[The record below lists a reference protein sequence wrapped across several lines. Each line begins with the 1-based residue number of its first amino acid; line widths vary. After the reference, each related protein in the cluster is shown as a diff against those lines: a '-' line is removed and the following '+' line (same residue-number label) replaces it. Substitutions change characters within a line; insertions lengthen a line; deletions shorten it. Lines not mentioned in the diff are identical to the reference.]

1 MRWGLIVCAG
11 LALAACTASAPARL
25 IEARDE
31 RGFTIRYPQTWTQV
45 RRDDA
50 AWFVP
55 DADRVPDVAEFIL
68 VVTRSAPGKLDDP
81 TIRRVVFEVLPVQG
95 VSGFQQDAR
104 TTAQALWYKFEVT
117 GTSAGREWASVGV
130 LVSGDVRYHIAV
142 CAKPLQQWRSGQ
154 KQCDEVIRTFQPGNL
169 NR

>member
-1 MRWGLIVCAG
+1 MRQTGSQSFHDGHNLMPRHQGQPGRRHLSLDDVQVSVAHAAAAYPQQDFAG
-11 LALAACTASAPARL
+11 LRL
-25 IEARDE
+25 
-31 RGFTIRYPQTWTQV
+31 W
-45 RRDDA
+45 
-50 AWFVP
+50 
-55 DADRVPDVAEFIL
+55 DRHL
-68 VVTRSAPGKLDDP
+68 
-81 TIRRVVFEVLPVQG
+81 LPVQG

-104 TTAQALWYKFEVT
+104 TTTQALWYKFEVT

>member
-11 LALAACTASAPARL
+11 LALAACTASAHARL
-25 IEARDE
+25 TEARDE
-31 RGFTIRYPQTWTQV
+31 RGFTIRHPQTWTQV

-50 AWFVP
+50 VWFVP
-55 DADRVPDVAEFIL
+55 NADRVPDVAEFIL

-81 TIRRVVFEVLPVQG
+81 TIRHVVFEVLPVQG

-130 LVSGDVRYHIAV
+130 LVSGDARYHIAV

-169 NR
+169 NH

>member
-1 MRWGLIVCAG
+1 
-11 LALAACTASAPARL
+11 
-25 IEARDE
+25 
-31 RGFTIRYPQTWTQV
+31 
-45 RRDDA
+45 
-50 AWFVP
+50 
-55 DADRVPDVAEFIL
+55 
-68 VVTRSAPGKLDDP
+68 
-81 TIRRVVFEVLPVQG
+81 VVFEVLPVQG